1 LPLAF
6 IFIWATGYIAAKA
19 AAPYADPLTFLSWRY
34 AFVTILM
41 LLLSLAA
48 KVTWPNMR
56 DCFHLCVSG
65 LGIQAIYLGG
75 VWYAIAKG
83 LPAGVAALIVNLQPV
98 LIAALAFT
106 IGERLSKRQWWGVA
120 LGFGGAVMVIM
131 QRMMANTSAQTTA
144 QPELAAI
151 MICILALL
159 GITAGTLYQKRFV
172 PQFDLRC
179 GQVIQF
185 CISCLATIPF
195 ALLFEGG
202 RMVWNVPL
210 TLSMLWSVFIL
221 SGVGISI
228 MFYMLRNGLA
238 TKVTS
243 TMYVVPGVTALMAWV
258 LFNERLTILAL
269 LGMLVTLFG
278 VWLVV
283 KTPSSNS
290 KVQIQ

>member
-1 LPLAF
+1 
-6 IFIWATGYIAAKA
+6 
-19 AAPYADPLTFLSWRY
+19 
-34 AFVTILM
+34 M

-144 QPELAAI
+144 HPELAAI

>member
-1 LPLAF
+1 
-6 IFIWATGYIAAKA
+6 
-19 AAPYADPLTFLSWRY
+19 
-34 AFVTILM
+34 M
-41 LLLSLAA
+41 LVLSLFFKA
-48 KVTWPNMR
+48 TWPSAR

-65 LGIQAIYLGG
+65 LGIQAVYLGG

-106 IGERLSKRQWWGVA
+106 IGERLSRRQWWGVCF
-120 LGFGGAVMVIM
+120 GFGGAAMVIL
-131 QRMMANTSAQTTA
+131 QRMIANSVPINSANLT
-144 QPELAAI
+144 ELSEWPAI
-151 MICILALL
+151 VICILALV

-172 PQFDLRC
+172 PQFDLRT

-185 CISCLATIPF
+185 FISCIVTIPF
-195 ALLFEGG
+195 AYLYEGG
-202 RMVWNVPL
+202 RIDWNVPL

-258 LFNERLTILAL
+258 FFNERLTILAL
-269 LGMLVTLFG
+269 LGMMVTLFG

-283 KTPSSNS
+283 KTPGTDS
-290 KVQIQ
+290 KEQAQ